1 MTNLTSTFFR
11 KSWLTQSFSWFFIAF
26 GVIDQEPSRDE
37 MDENLLVSRAVKDPR
52 AFDDLYRRYVD
63 RVYVYHLARTN
74 SREEA
79 EDLTSQTFLAALEG
93 ISGFRRQGSFAA
105 WLFSIARRKLV
116 DHYRLPKNVPL
127 ELAESSINNLE
138 EAIDHRLTMQQ
149 ISQALLSLAPDRM
162 EALLLRVFG
171 QLSAMEAG
179 IVLSKSEG
187 AVRTL
192 VYRALQDLRQ
202 QFPAVIEM
210 EEE

>member
-1 MTNLTSTFFR
+1 MTNLTSTILM
-11 KSWLTQSFSWFFIAF
+11 KTWLTRSFSWFFS
-26 GVIDQEPSRDE
+26 VIGGLDQDSSRDE
-37 MDENLLVSRAVKDPR
+37 VEENLLISQAVKDPQ
-52 AFDDLYRRYVD
+52 AFDDLYRRYID
-63 RVYVYHLARTN
+63 RIYVYHLART
-74 SREEA
+74 SSQEEA

-93 ISGFRRQGSFAA
+93 ISGYRRQGSFAA

-127 ELAESSINNLE
+127 EAVKISMSNLE

-171 QLSAMEAG
+171 QLSAAETG
-179 IVLSKSEG
+179 LVLSKSDG

-202 QFPAVIEM
+202 QFPAAVEM

>member
-1 MTNLTSTFFR
+1 MTNLSSTISM
-11 KSWLTQSFSWFFIAF
+11 KSWVTRRFSWFFIAF
-26 GVIDQEPSRDE
+26 GVLNQDYSHDE
-37 MDENLLVSRAVKDPR
+37 IQENLLVSQAVKDPQ

-63 RVYVYHLARTN
+63 RIYVYHLART
-74 SREEA
+74 SSQEEA

-93 ISGFRRQGSFAA
+93 ISGYRRQGSFAA

-116 DHYRLPKNVPL
+116 DHYRLPKSVPL

-138 EAIDHRLTMQQ
+138 DAIDHRLTMQQ
-149 ISQALLSLAPDRM
+149 ISQALLTLAPDRM

-171 QLSAMEAG
+171 QLSAVETG
-179 IVLSKSEG
+179 LVLSKSDG
-187 AVRTL
+187 AIRNL

-202 QFPAVIEM
+202 QFPTVVEM